1 MVKTNFNSIE
11 INFNTVKYVVNLHL
25 ISSTEMNRIKEVL
38 KQQYRTQK
46 YLVEKTG
53 LSPGIIS
60 MYCNN
65 LQQPRLDV
73 LERIAIL
80 LDVDVRELIKPSEAK

>member
-1 MVKTNFNSIE
+1 
-11 INFNTVKYVVNLHL
+11 
-25 ISSTEMNRIKEVL
+25 MNRIKEVL
-38 KQQYRTQK
+38 KEQYRTQK
-46 YLVEKTG
+46 YLVDKTG

-73 LERIAIL
+73 LEKIANL
-80 LDVDVRELIKPSEAK
+80 LEVDVRELIKPTKKKKN

>member
-1 MVKTNFNSIE
+1 MLNNFLIQINVVVLKLANS
-11 INFNTVKYVVNLHL
+11 NK
-25 ISSTEMNRIKEVL
+25 MNRIKEVL
-38 KQQYRTQK
+38 KEQYRTQK
-46 YLVEKTG
+46 YLVDKIG

>member
-1 MVKTNFNSIE
+1 MKVIIKIG
-11 INFNTVKYVVNLHL
+11 
-25 ISSTEMNRIKEVL
+25 MNRIKEVL

-46 YLVEKTG
+46 YLVDKTG

-73 LERIAIL
+73 LERIANL
-80 LDVDVRELIKPSEAK
+80 LEVDVRDLIKPTTTKNKK

>member
-1 MVKTNFNSIE
+1 
-11 INFNTVKYVVNLHL
+11 
-25 ISSTEMNRIKEVL
+25 
-38 KQQYRTQK
+38 
-46 YLVEKTG
+46 
-53 LSPGIIS
+53 